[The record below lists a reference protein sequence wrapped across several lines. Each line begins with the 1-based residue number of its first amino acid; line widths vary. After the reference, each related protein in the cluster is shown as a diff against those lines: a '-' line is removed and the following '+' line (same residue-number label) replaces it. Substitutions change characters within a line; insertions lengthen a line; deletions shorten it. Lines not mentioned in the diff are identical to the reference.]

1 MLIFVF
7 LHLHYNMIYS
17 NCQEDKF
24 KKGGEKMKISETQE
38 KARQARNLY
47 YRKWRAA
54 NKEKVKEINAR
65 YCAKKWAELSE
76 ENTKK

>member
-1 MLIFVF
+1 
-7 LHLHYNMIYS
+7 
-17 NCQEDKF
+17 
-24 KKGGEKMKISETQE
+24 MKISETQE

-65 YCAKKWAELSE
+65 YWAKKWTELSE
-76 ENTKK
+76 ENAKK